1 MTFSRGVNHR
11 EELPVAG
18 LQTLLS
24 GPIGAYLEKIAGIAG
39 LLVIAYL
46 IITSVV
52 GLFRRPAP
60 VVEAPPAPG
69 GEAGEE
75 AAPVQP
81 EVRSGG
87 KSAVLE
93 IIETIVMTVLIFAA
107 VRLLV
112 QNFRIEGS
120 SMEPNLHDSE
130 YLIIEKLSYR
140 FGMPQRGDVIVFH
153 YPLNP
158 QRDFI
163 KRIIGLP
170 GESVQ
175 IRRSQTLINGQPIPE
190 LYGPAEATYNWGPE
204 TVPPN
209 QYFVLGDNRN
219 NSSDSHSWG
228 MLPRELIIG
237 RAWLIYWPLSEW
249 GLIPHFPPAQVTSL
263 APQTGVMPVVE
274 GPVARR
280 TS

>member
-1 MTFSRGVNHR
+1 
-11 EELPVAG
+11 VAG

-52 GLFRRPAP
+52 GLFRRPTP
-60 VVEAPPAPG
+60 VVEAPPVP
-69 GEAGEE
+69 GEE
-75 AAPVQP
+75 VGDDAVQEQP
-81 EVRSGG
+81 MARSSG
-87 KSAVLE
+87 KSAALE

-130 YLIIEKLSYR
+130 YLIIEKVSYR
-140 FGMPQRGDVIVFH
+140 LGSPQTGDVIVFH

-170 GESVQ
+170 GQTVQ
-175 IRRSQTLINGQPIPE
+175 VRRGQVLVNGQPLAEP
-190 LYGPAEATYNWGPE
+190 YGPAEATYNWGPE

-209 QYFVLGDNRN
+209 NYFVLGDNRN

-228 MLPRELIIG
+228 MLPRGLIIG
-237 RAWLIYWPLSEW
+237 RAWLIYWPLSSW
-249 GLIPHFPPAQVTSL
+249 GLIPHFPIGNRASL
-263 APQTGVMPVVE
+263 APPLGAS
-274 GPVARR
+274 PVAEHLLSRMM
-280 TS
+280 S

>member
-1 MTFSRGVNHR
+1 M
-11 EELPVAG
+11 AG

-24 GPIGAYLEKIAGIAG
+24 GPTGAYLEKIAGVAG

-46 IITSVV
+46 VVSSVV

-60 VVEAPPAPG
+60 TVEVPPVSQ

-75 AAPVQP
+75 VAELQP
-81 EVRSGG
+81 SARSAG
-87 KSAVLE
+87 KSAAVE

-120 SMEPNLHDSE
+120 SMETNFHDGE

-140 FGMPQRGDVIVFH
+140 FGSPQRGDVIVFH

-170 GESVQ
+170 GEAVQ
-175 IRRSQTLINGQPIPE
+175 VRRGQVYVNGQLLTEP
-190 LYGPAEATYNWGPE
+190 YAPAEPTYNWGPE
-204 TVPPN
+204 TVPPDS
-209 QYFVLGDNRN
+209 YFVLGDNRN

-228 MLPRELIIG
+228 MLPRDLIIG
-237 RAWLIYWPLSEW
+237 RAWLIYWPLGDW
-249 GLIPHFPPAQVTSL
+249 GLVPHYTFPKATSL
-263 APQTGVMPVVE
+263 AP
-274 GPVARR
+274 PVAENVLARA
-280 TS
+280 TG